1 MPLKTKQNKGSKRRH
16 TQTRKRKSNSGVSN
30 YYNGIYT
37 GVKWQ
42 CVEFARRY
50 LIIKHGVTFSEVD
63 SAFEIPHAKFT
74 TLKGTPI
81 KVGHELKIG
90 SLIVWA
96 KNNKKKLPDGHVA
109 IVKSITPTGIT
120 VVEQNYRNN
129 KFTRFIKNKDLQNVT
144 ILSLPV

>member
-1 MPLKTKQNKGSKRRH
+1 MSNKTKRNKKNKKRLG
-16 TQTRKRKSNSGVSN
+16 TRKRKSNYSKPS

-42 CVEFARRY
+42 CVEFVRRY
-50 LIIKHGVTFSEVD
+50 LIIKHGVTFSDVD
-63 SAFEIPHAKFT
+63 SAFQIPNAKFT
-74 TLKGTPI
+74 RLDGTHI
-81 KVGHELKIG
+81 KMEHDLIVGSI
-90 SLIVWA
+90 IVWA
-96 KNNKKKLPDGHVA
+96 KNIKQKMPDGHVA

-129 KFTRFIKNKDLQNVT
+129 KFTRFIKNKDLKNVT